1 MAGGGG
7 DLEHAPATRR
17 VTRSSAHLAS
27 QLLRR
32 LADLPGVEQA
42 PSQFNGSPAFWIDG
56 REFVHFHG
64 DDVEIRL
71 TRKLIRRLDD
81 PAVVER
87 TRTSDWVVVPAAEAD
102 KVVALARDALEA
114 YR

>member
-1 MAGGGG
+1 
-7 DLEHAPATRR
+7 
-17 VTRSSAHLAS
+17 VTGS
-27 QLLRR
+27 LLQR
-32 LADLPGVEQA
+32 LGELPGVEQA
-42 PSQFNGSPAFWIDG
+42 PSQFNGSPALWIDG
-56 REFVHFHG
+56 REFVHFDG

-71 TRKLIRRLDD
+71 TRKLIRRVDD

-87 TRTSDWVVVPAAEAD
+87 TRTSDWVIVPASEAD

>member
-7 DLEHAPATRR
+7 DLEHAPPTRR
-17 VTRSSAHLAS
+17 VTR
-27 QLLRR
+27 LLLHR
-32 LADLPGVEQA
+32 LAGLPGVEQA
-42 PSQFNGSPAFWIDG
+42 PSQFNGSPALWIDG

-71 TRKLIRRLDD
+71 TRKLIRRVDD